1 MLAARKNRRKFMLLL
16 PLVTVLIAM
25 LWYWRPWHRPIVI
38 REGNNPRDGAA
49 MVWVP
54 AGTFR
59 MGTDHLRV
67 AVRNRDWKE
76 ARHALRRRLKGQEGS
91 NEAPSRTVY
100 LDGYWIYKYE
110 VTVKQYRAYC
120 RATNRQMPEMPWG
133 GWRDNDP
140 IVNVSWH
147 DATEYAV
154 WAGASLPTE
163 AQWEKAARGL
173 NGWTYPWGNF
183 WDGTKCSNSVDA
195 GAGAPP
201 SPIGS
206 FPTGI
211 SPYGAHDMAG
221 NVEEWCLDFLTGI
234 TTNTL
239 HGKIL
244 SARRQADLV
253 CCAEVFRVATIRPSF
268 VRPSGIGTIHLRQV
282 LVFGVWLIPLHT
294 PDA

>member
-1 MLAARKNRRKFMLLL
+1 MLLL
-16 PLVTVLIAM
+16 PLVTVLIAV

-91 NEAPSRTVY
+91 NEAPSRIVY

-120 RATNRQMPEMPWG
+120 RATNRQMPEMPWW

-147 DATEYAV
+147 DATKYAV

-163 AQWEKAARGL
+163 AQWEKAARGP
-173 NGWTYPWGNF
+173 NGWVYPWGNF

-206 FPTGI
+206 FPTGV

-221 NVEEWCLDFLTGI
+221 NVEEWCLDFFDWYYYKHAPRQNPVGPATG
-234 TTNTL
+234 
-239 HGKIL
+239 
-244 SARRQADLV
+244 SS
-253 CCAEVFRVATIRPSF
+253 RVLRGGFSGGNDPSF
-268 VRPSGIGTIHLRQV
+268 FRAAKRDLYNSSDSSIGFRCVVNTPSH
-282 LVFGVWLIPLHT
+282 P
-294 PDA
+294 